1 MSQNHSK
8 VAEKAPLEKRVGR
21 VDERIIMQP
30 ALKQHAQYKQIT
42 EIIIEITK
50 ITENAVK
57 IRRNT
62 KDFVEVEAEEL
73 ERVIVRLRRVTEAQQ
88 QPTGDNALQRIL
100 ENTEEIRKKIATPQ
114 PQGARS

>member
-1 MSQNHSK
+1 MKISKRHSRKSVLKESTIERNTYNDSIPAGMSQNHSK

-21 VDERIIMQP
+21 VDERTITQL
-30 ALKQHAQYKQIT
+30 ASKQHAQYKQIT

-62 KDFVEVEAEEL
+62 KDFVEVEVKEL
-73 ERVIVRLRRVTEAQQ
+73 ERVVAKLRRVAEV
-88 QPTGDNALQRIL
+88 
-100 ENTEEIRKKIATPQ
+100 
-114 PQGARS
+114 